1 MTKWAR
7 KDLDNHIVEIID
19 FDPNGKFH
27 ESIIWHE
34 VDDSATVWVAPFT
47 PEESPAPT
55 GPALT
60 PEEQAKWE
68 ADKAEA
74 TAKANAW
81 RAAQGIP
88 PVE

>member
-19 FDPNGKFH
+19 FDPTGKFH
-27 ESIIWHE
+27 ADIIWHE
-34 VDDSATVWVAPFT
+34 VDDSATLWVQPFT
-47 PEESPAPT
+47 PEESPAPQ

-60 PEEQAKWE
+60 PEEQAQKE
-68 ADKAEA
+68 IDLAEA
-74 TAKANAW
+74 NAKFELW
-81 RAAQGIP
+81 RVQNGLP